1 MPSGYS
7 GAECSC
13 IYKYSLTGICTD
25 ISTKTP
31 QMSERASERLFKKI
45 ESRVN
50 IISNFYLCVSLITE

>member
-13 IYKYSLTGICTD
+13 IYKYSLTGICKV
-25 ISTKTP
+25 ISTQTRR
-31 QMSERASERLFKKI
+31 MSKRERERLFKKI

-50 IISNFYLCVSLITE
+50 IISNFYLCMSLIIP